1 MGAPMTSH
9 PSLGQPYK
17 VVVGIDYSD
26 TSTLALH
33 EALTLAVRRP
43 DAQVYTLAV
52 GEGLLSRPEDIV
64 EDAQRA
70 FREQAQKTLE
80 THLADQLELLE
91 KSGVRINR
99 MRVGAAVDFGSPS
112 ERILALAEE
121 LGADLIVI
129 GTHGRKG
136 IQRLMVGSVAENVL
150 RHAHC
155 AVLVVRHKHHGE
167 G

>member
-1 MGAPMTSH
+1 MTSQ
-9 PSLGQPYK
+9 PPLGPPYK
-17 VVVGIDYSD
+17 VVVGIDYSE

-33 EALTLAVRRP
+33 AALELAVQRP
-43 DAQVYTLAV
+43 DAQLYTLAV
-52 GEGLLSRPEDIV
+52 GEGLLSRPEEIV
-64 EDAQRA
+64 EEAQRA

-80 THLADQLELLE
+80 THLADELALLE
-91 KSGVRINR
+91 QSGVRINR

-121 LGADLIVI
+121 LQADLIVI

-136 IQRLMVGSVAENVL
+136 IQRVMVGSVAENVL

-155 AVLVVRHKHHGE
+155 SVWVVRQKHHAD
-167 G
+167 

>member
-1 MGAPMTSH
+1 MTSQ
-9 PSLGQPYK
+9 PPLGPPYK
-17 VVVGIDYSD
+17 VVVGIDYSE

-33 EALTLAVRRP
+33 AALELAVQRP
-43 DAQVYTLAV
+43 DAQLYTLAV
-52 GEGLLSRPEDIV
+52 GEGLLSRPEEIV
-64 EDAQRA
+64 EEAQRA

-80 THLADQLELLE
+80 THLGDELALLQ
-91 KSGVRINR
+91 KGGARINR

-121 LGADLIVI
+121 LQADLIVI

-136 IQRLMVGSVAENVL
+136 IQRVVVGSVAENVL

-155 AVLVVRHKHHGE
+155 SVWVVRQKHHAD
-167 G
+167 